1 MTKEER
7 ILLRDE
13 LFNEFKQIGIITKG
27 NQFLRLKLKKIQD
40 SSLQEKWQLY
50 VNEFRSNE
58 EAIYCILK
66 HDDFENHKCFKCG
79 EIYKFDSTLRQKI
92 KYYNKCEKPECVNKY
107 YSINEIEL
115 LQFIKEQYQLKGT
128 KLTISEILKVFKLS
142 YSTLNHYIKDN
153 NLLEYVKINVHKHI
167 QHYDIWSDDEKFIEY
182 IKEQYK
188 KNGLLTLSQLKNTF
202 IDNDS
207 IIKKQIVRLNLLE
220 YFHIR
225 QNDYRHI
232 QHYDIWSDDEKFI
245 EHIKEQY
252 GIKGILKTSEL
263 ENYFSVC
270 NASIRTRIRQ
280 LNLLKYVYIRK
291 CTQKNV
297 TYPDIWNN
305 NEKFIQFIKEQ
316 YNLKGS
322 LLKVSEIRKYLSV
335 NDDSLREKIRKFN
348 LLEYFYIKPTS
359 KVHIQHY
366 DIWSDDEKF
375 IQFIKEQYNLKGL
388 FLGMTEIAQYFN
400 VCSHRVRLKITKLN
414 LLEYFYIQQSNLE
427 VDFESFLKEYNIQ
440 FNKHN
445 KSTLGYNKEIDFLCD
460 NIGFE
465 INDIITH
472 NSSDKNHKVY
482 KHPTY
487 HLEKTLLAQQ
497 NGIKLIHIWEWELRT
512 ESIWNKLSKW
522 ILNQLNS
529 NKISIDVNQCT
540 ICEIDLTEAKQF
552 FELYDINNFK
562 ECDHYIGVY
571 YQNDLICMLLINTT
585 GEAHIT
591 LKYNYIL
598 YDKQKLLLDYCK
610 RMNMNRLIAYCDLS
624 KDYGDELKH
633 LGFKLTNLFEPNII
647 WCNKEMEI
655 FKEQYSNC
663 VPIYN
668 CGYNIFELIDES
680 EENPYNV

>member
-153 NLLEYVKINVHKHI
+153 NLLEYVKINVHK
-167 QHYDIWSDDEKFIEY
+167 
-182 IKEQYK
+182 
-188 KNGLLTLSQLKNTF
+188 
-202 IDNDS
+202 
-207 IIKKQIVRLNLLE
+207 
-220 YFHIR
+220 
-225 QNDYRHI
+225 
-232 QHYDIWSDDEKFI
+232 
-245 EHIKEQY
+245 
-252 GIKGILKTSEL
+252 
-263 ENYFSVC
+263 
-270 NASIRTRIRQ
+270 
-280 LNLLKYVYIRK
+280 
-291 CTQKNV
+291 
-297 TYPDIWNN
+297 
-305 NEKFIQFIKEQ
+305 
-316 YNLKGS
+316 
-322 LLKVSEIRKYLSV
+322 
-335 NDDSLREKIRKFN
+335 
-348 LLEYFYIKPTS
+348 
-359 KVHIQHY
+359 HIQHY

>member
-1 MTKEER
+1 MNKNER
-7 ILLRDE
+7 IILRDE
-13 LFNEFKQIGIITKG
+13 IFSKFKEIGIIDKL
-27 NQFLRLKLKKIQD
+27 NHFLRTKISKID
-40 SSLQEKWQLY
+40 NNYELQEKWNLY
-50 VNEFRSNE
+50 VSEFRSKE
-58 EAIYCILK
+58 EAIYCIIHL
-66 HDDFENHKCFKCG
+66 DDYENHKCPVCNNISDFCINHRKFYTKTCGNSKCIG
-79 EIYKFDSTLRQKI
+79 ALANSDSAKQKAIDTCMQNYGVSNVSKLDAI
-92 KYYNKCEKPECVNKY
+92 KQKKKDTYNKNHPKSNKKVKPNSNLTTEEKK
-107 YSINEIEL
+107 
-115 LQFIKEQYQLKGT
+115 
-128 KLTISEILKVFKLS
+128 KLTNLNNRNVEYPSQDPDVRRKSRETNLKKRGV
-142 YSTLNHYIKDN
+142 
-153 NLLEYVKINVHKHI
+153 EYAFQQHI
-167 QHYDIWSDDEKFIEY
+167 QHYDIWHDNDKFINY
-182 IKEQYK
+182 VKEQYELKKSFLTVKDIRNFFSVKESAIRKRIRKLEITNYFYMVYSSLELDFKSFLNTNSIQFK
-188 KNGLLTLSQLKNTF
+188 KNDKSILRDDKN
-202 IDNDS
+202 
-207 IIKKQIVRLNLLE
+207 KR
-220 YFHIR
+220 
-225 QNDYRHI
+225 
-232 QHYDIWSDDEKFI
+232 
-245 EHIKEQY
+245 
-252 GIKGILKTSEL
+252 
-263 ENYFSVC
+263 
-270 NASIRTRIRQ
+270 
-280 LNLLKYVYIRK
+280 
-291 CTQKNV
+291 
-297 TYPDIWNN
+297 
-305 NEKFIQFIKEQ
+305 
-316 YNLKGS
+316 
-322 LLKVSEIRKYLSV
+322 
-335 NDDSLREKIRKFN
+335 
-348 LLEYFYIKPTS
+348 
-359 KVHIQHY
+359 
-366 DIWSDDEKF
+366 
-375 IQFIKEQYNLKGL
+375 
-388 FLGMTEIAQYFN
+388 
-400 VCSHRVRLKITKLN
+400 
-414 LLEYFYIQQSNLE
+414 
-427 VDFESFLKEYNIQ
+427 
-440 FNKHN
+440 
-445 KSTLGYNKEIDFLCD
+445 KEIDFLCG

-465 INDIITH
+465 INDIATH
-472 NSSDKNHKVY
+472 NSMNENNRTY

-663 VPIYN
+663 VSIYN